1 MNFLPSLIA
10 SGGGLSLF
18 RILGS
23 ASRAI
28 GIAKQLSPLIT
39 EMKPLISKVPVFFER
54 LQNLRGMA
62 NNLTNVNINSITNK
76 NNGNNVPN
84 PNKIGSGPVFFQ

>member
-1 MNFLPSLIA
+1 MNFLPSLIS

-39 EMKPLISKVPVFFER
+39 EMKPIISKVPVLFER
-54 LQNLRGMA
+54 LQNLRGMVS
-62 NNLTNVNINSITNK
+62 NLSNVNLK
-76 NNGNNVPN
+76 NNSDVNNNYKVQSTQIN
-84 PNKIGSGPVFFQ
+84 EYGPVFFQ

>member
-1 MNFLPSLIA
+1 MNFLPSLLG

-39 EMKPLISKVPVFFER
+39 EMKPIISKVPVLFER

-62 NNLTNVNINSITNK
+62 SNLTSINLNNIANNEKYNSLTPQDK
-76 NNGNNVPN
+76 V
-84 PNKIGSGPVFFQ
+84 SGPVFFQ